1 MGYQFIHL
9 ETYSRSG
16 TPARGRTGARHSTSA
31 IFGEAKRDPD
41 YCAHVAAPQPP
52 VKIFGQSIEQTEAEL
67 DALCAAATD
76 SRGRKLRKDAQ
87 VLLTAV
93 ASYPVPSAELRT
105 ASTAEKQQYRA
116 WRDHTLGWL
125 RQEYGERL
133 RTVVLHTDESFPH
146 LHAYVLPEQGPGG
159 TLSLDRLHRGR
170 AAMAA
175 VGESKD
181 NLGERRKAFR
191 DAMRGLQDS
200 FYQAVGLPCG
210 LTRKGPSRRRLTRE
224 AWLAE
229 QDQAKLAATQK
240 AELDKLQQQLAATRQ
255 QLGSQI
261 SRERVQ
267 AKEKLGRLE
276 KQIQQLERKVQDWQ
290 TRARDAELHFDA
302 LLRGKLSPAV
312 PTADLPGLDQLDR
325 LKPDT
330 PSY

>member
-1 MGYQFIHL
+1 MGYQFIHV

-16 TPARGRTGARHSTSA
+16 TPARGRTGARHSTGA
-31 IFGEAKRDPD
+31 IFGEAKRDPE
-41 YCAHVAAPQPP
+41 YCAHVAEPKTP
-52 VKIFGQSIEQTEAEL
+52 VRVYGQSIEQTEAEL
-67 DALCAAATD
+67 EALCATATD
-76 SRGRKLRKDAQ
+76 SRGRKLRRDAQ

-93 ASYPVPSAELRT
+93 ASYPTPSAELRT
-105 ASTAEKQQYRA
+105 ASAAEKQQYRV
-116 WRDHTLGWL
+116 WRDHTLAWL
-125 RQEYGERL
+125 KAEYGDRL
-133 RTVVLHTDESFPH
+133 KTVVLHVDETYPH

-210 LTRKGPSRRRLTRE
+210 LTRKGPSRRRLSRE

-229 QDQAKLAATQK
+229 QDQARLAAKQK
-240 AELDKLQQQLAATRQ
+240 AELDQLQQQLAATKNE
-255 QLGSQI
+255 LGSRI

-267 AKEKLGRLE
+267 AKQKLAQLE
-276 KQIQQLERKVQDWQ
+276 KQIHQLERKVQDWQ
-290 TRARDAELHFDA
+290 VRAQDAELHFEA
-302 LLRGKLSPAV
+302 LLKGKLSPAV
-312 PTADLPGLDQLDR
+312 PTAELPGLDQLDR
-325 LKPDT
+325 PKLDS